1 MAKIRVDNK
10 EKLDERTKNLV
21 PLEVGDHV
29 SIQNQTG
36 PRPTRWD
43 KSGTVVEK
51 HGHRQNSVR
60 LKLSRR
66 VTLRNRK
73 FLRKVDPTTIKDN
86 VWNGPSTPPRRTT
99 SDGEPV
105 TVEPMPRVMPTS
117 PGRVTPPRVA
127 STSAGGR
134 EADPE
139 VTIVTEV
146 GGNDKNHD
154 LTLSDSML
162 SEQQE
167 VTVTTTPGEAS
178 SGPRRGSRTRRQ
190 PSYLNDFEL

>member
-29 SIQNQTG
+29 SIQNHTG
-36 PRPTRWD
+36 PRPTHWD
-43 KSGTVVEK
+43 KSGTLVEK
-51 HGHRQNSVR
+51 HGHRQYSVR
-60 LKLSRR
+60 LEGSQR

-86 VWNGPSTPPRRTT
+86 VWNGPSTPPRSMT
-99 SDGEPV
+99 SEGEPV
-105 TVEPMPRVMPTS
+105 TVEPMPRVMPTL
-117 PGRVTPPRVA
+117 PGRVTPLQVA
-127 STSAGGR
+127 STSAGGS

-146 GGNDKNHD
+146 GGNDESHELN
-154 LTLSDSML
+154 LSDSML

-167 VTVTTTPGEAS
+167 VTVTTTPGE
-178 SGPRRGSRTRRQ
+178 TRHDWR
-190 PSYLNDFEL
+190 PM